1 MINTQPSP
9 YQVGF
14 AQQPTSSM
22 EDLKRQFEI
31 QKKEEQDTHYGEPVL
46 PNTLQT
52 LTNEIGDIF
61 VKFIDIRNAL
71 ELAKQNGDKEDE
83 ITAVQLKIDEINE
96 RIFDLTNS
104 LDYIAV

>member
-14 AQQPTSSM
+14 AQAPTSSM

-31 QKKEEQDTHYGEPVL
+31 QKDEEKRTHKAQPNL

-52 LTNEIGDIF
+52 VVNQFGDIYLKF
-61 VKFIDIRNAL
+61 VDIRNAL
-71 ELAKQNGDKEDE
+71 ELAKQNTRRTEGIE
-83 ITAVQLKIDEINE
+83 ILQQKIDRINE
-96 RIFDLTNS
+96 QIFDLTND
-104 LDYIAV
+104 LDKIKM